1 MEAEVAHMAKID
13 FNDNVASHLD
23 EINQAIRDRIAQGQ
37 LDHSEVDALF
47 GYLLSKIN
55 LPVSPSGAGADW
67 SRAISCDGNG
77 ATREQASLYDADSQ
91 RS

>member
-1 MEAEVAHMAKID
+1 MAKTD
-13 FNDNVASHLD
+13 FSENIASHLD

-55 LPVSPSGAGADW
+55 LPIDPSGAEPDW
-67 SRAISCDGNG
+67 SRANSCDGNG
-77 ATREQASLYDADSQ
+77 STREHASSYGADNQ
-91 RS
+91 RHNPPGAG